1 MKPLKQILFFSVAAF
16 FMVSCST
23 PKTTH
28 LTAAIRKQ
36 IEAKNLDFTKL
47 QYYVDSDIEL
57 TREVKSDTAKI
68 TSGKLF
74 FSNGKYINQI
84 LLKAKTKGVCKHIY
98 PNRLA
103 IAFEEGED
111 KFLNFGVNGL
121 SAFDGAIYQLLPSNM
136 ISDNTNKVFYEG
148 NEYTIR
154 IINQLPRLLIVTD
167 EIFKGDTKKRTMKGI
182 TVKDK

>member
-1 MKPLKQILFFSVAAF
+1 MKPIKQILYYFIAA
-16 FMVSCST
+16 MLMASCSS
-23 PKTTH
+23 KTTH
-28 LTAAIRKQ
+28 LTSAIRKQ
-36 IEAKNLDFTKL
+36 IEAKSLDFKKL

-84 LLKAKTKGVCKHIY
+84 ILKANTKGVCKHIY

-136 ISDNTNKVFYEG
+136 ISENTNKVFYEG
-148 NEYTIR
+148 NEYTIK
-154 IINQLPRLLIVTD
+154 IIKQLPRLLIATD
-167 EIFKGDTKKRTMKGI
+167 EIFKGDTKKRTMKGV

>member
-1 MKPLKQILFFSVAAF
+1 MKPQKQILFYFFAA
-16 FMVSCST
+16 VLIASCS

-36 IEAKNLDFTKL
+36 IEAKNLDFKKL

-68 TSGKLF
+68 TSGKLL

-84 LLKAKTKGVCKHIY
+84 ILKANTKGICKHIY

-103 IAFEEGED
+103 IAFEDGED
-111 KFLNFGVNGL
+111 KFLNFGVSSL
-121 SAFDGAIYQLLPSNM
+121 TSFDGAIYQLLPSNM
-136 ISDNTNKVFYEG
+136 ISENTNKVFYEG

-154 IINQLPRLLIVTD
+154 IIKQLPRLLIVTD
-167 EIFKGDTKKRTMKGI
+167 EILKGDTKRRTMKGV